1 MKVNSFNIDGD
12 YLVIQAEKHE
22 KEEDKGKKYVVRESS
37 SGLYHRIYLPERAN
51 ADAIK
56 AKFDDGMLK
65 VTVPFKELPEPK
77 KIAIESSTRKAVK

>member
-1 MKVNSFNIDGD
+1 
-12 YLVIQAEKHE
+12 
-22 KEEDKGKKYVVRESS
+22 VRESS
-37 SGLYHRIYLPERAN
+37 SSLYRRIYLPERAN

-77 KIAIESSTRKAVK
+77 SIAIESKTRKAIK